1 MVLAVLRSVYRF
13 GTIMVLDVLRLVY
26 LFFNG
31 ALLPQK
37 GAYDDHGSAA
47 QETSQPFASK
57 MPLPDSSMDVS
68 CFGRNTQSFS
78 FIKDQKIRSR
88 FRAKQQKHLLMDTK
102 TKKNAKEEQSLPH
115 QPTTRH
121 HRTKLVKRITEK
133 HIRHKASLSR
143 MEAKEQ
149 EALIHKQ
156 HLEAAEK
163 QKLLEMKKQVKQWS
177 EGKSA
182 AQMIM
187 TLEPNLPHKD
197 STGGC
202 SAYFAKWKTPSP
214 GLSEKKLLKKFQL
227 FAHPDKWAHQNLAP
241 NEQELMK
248 VLWDTIFI
256 DTQETA

>member
-1 MVLAVLRSVYRF
+1 
-13 GTIMVLDVLRLVY
+13 
-26 LFFNG
+26 
-31 ALLPQK
+31 
-37 GAYDDHGSAA
+37 
-47 QETSQPFASK
+47 
-57 MPLPDSSMDVS
+57 
-68 CFGRNTQSFS
+68 
-78 FIKDQKIRSR
+78 
-88 FRAKQQKHLLMDTK
+88 
-102 TKKNAKEEQSLPH
+102 
-115 QPTTRH
+115 
-121 HRTKLVKRITEK
+121 
-133 HIRHKASLSR
+133 

-156 HLEAAEK
+156 HLEAEEK